1 MVDRLKMKQKVLDA
15 CFEQQNKVMQNLKV
29 VMEEVADS
37 AEEYGLPKDLYDSY
51 RNQMMSKRDMF
62 AQQLQKIQEQ
72 VDILRRIDMTRIY
85 QTVRFGAIVITE
97 SQRIFVAA
105 GLGKILVEGEE
116 YFVISAMVPFYSA
129 IDGKKA
135 GDAFEFRGKKE
146 KIVEVF

>member
-1 MVDRLKMKQKVLDA
+1 MEDRLKLKQKVLDA
-15 CFEQQNKVMQNLKV
+15 CFEQQDKVMRNLKV

-51 RNQMMSKRDMF
+51 RNQMMSKREMF

-72 VDILRRIDMTRIY
+72 VEILRRVDMTRTY
-85 QTVRFGAIVITE
+85 KSVRFGAIVITE
-97 SQRIFVAA
+97 SQRLFIAA
-105 GLGKILVEGEE
+105 GIGKVVVDGDE

-135 GDAFEFRGKKE
+135 GDTFEFRGKKE
-146 KIVEVF
+146 KVLEVF

>member
-1 MVDRLKMKQKVLDA
+1 MEDRLTLKQRVLDA
-15 CFEQQNKVMQNLKV
+15 CYEQQKKVMQNLKV

-62 AQQLQKIQEQ
+62 AQQLQKIQDQ
-72 VDILRRIDMTRIY
+72 VDILRRIDMTRTY
-85 QTVRFGAIVITE
+85 NSARFGAIVVTE
-97 SQRIFVAA
+97 TQRIFIAA
-105 GLGKILVEGEE
+105 GLGKVNVDGVE
-116 YFVISAMVPFYSA
+116 YFVISALVPFYSA

-135 GDAFEFRGKKE
+135 GDTFDFRGKQE

>member
-1 MVDRLKMKQKVLDA
+1 MDRLKLKQKVLDA
-15 CFEQQNKVMQNLKV
+15 CFDQQNKVMQNLKV

-72 VDILRRIDMTRIY
+72 VDILRRIDMTRHY
-85 QTVRFGAIVITE
+85 KEARFGAMVITE
-97 SQRIFVAA
+97 SQKIFIAA
-105 GLGKILVEGEE
+105 GIGKIMVDGEE
-116 YFVISAMVPFYSA
+116 YFVISALVPFYGA

-135 GDAFEFRGKKE
+135 GETYEFRGKKE
-146 KIVEVF
+146 KILEVF